1 MSRTQKL
8 VLLILACAVL
18 VALTIWLVSSGAL
31 DALGDWDA
39 MDRLLTWLGPWSIAG
54 LLILQAI
61 QVLIPIIPS
70 QLLGMASGYLY
81 GISFG
86 TLLSLIGTTIGS
98 WIAIWV
104 ARRYGRPF
112 VERHTTPET
121 IDKIDAL
128 SLKYG
133 AGAFFLVAL
142 FPFLPTDVGC
152 FVAGLTP
159 LRKAEVLVF
168 IVLGRLPGVLV
179 LNVLGATST
188 QISLETMVMVTV
200 FTLVVA
206 AVLFHFRDRLERA
219 AHGLLLRIGLD

>member
-1 MSRTQKL
+1 MSKPLKL
-8 VLLILACAVL
+8 TLLLLTCAVL
-18 VALTIWLVSSGAL
+18 IAAAVWLVSSGVL

-39 MDRLLTWLGPWSIAG
+39 MDRLLTWLGPWSIVG
-54 LLILQAI
+54 LFLAQAI

-81 GISFG
+81 GISWG
-86 TLLSLIGTTIGS
+86 TVLSLAGTTVGS
-98 WIAIWV
+98 WIAIWL

-112 VERHTTPET
+112 VERHTTAET
-121 IDKIDAL
+121 IDRIDAL

-142 FPFLPTDVGC
+142 FPFLPTDIGC

-159 LRKAEVLVF
+159 LRKAGVLLF

-188 QISLETMVMVTV
+188 QISLETMVLVTT

-206 AVLFHFRDRLERA
+206 AVLFHFRQRLEHA
-219 AHGLLLRIGLD
+219 AHKLLLRIGVD

>member
-1 MSRTQKL
+1 MSRTLRL
-8 VLLILACAVL
+8 VFLLVACAAL
-18 VALTIWLVSSGAL
+18 VALAVWLVRSGAL
-31 DALGDWDA
+31 DALDDWDE
-39 MDRLLTWLGPWSIAG
+39 MDRVLTRLGAWSVVALLLA
-54 LLILQAI
+54 QAI

-81 GISFG
+81 GISWG
-86 TLLSLIGTTIGS
+86 AALSLAGTAIGS
-98 WIAIWV
+98 WTAIWL

-112 VERHTTPET
+112 VEKHTTAET

-128 SLKYG
+128 SRKYG

-142 FPFLPTDVGC
+142 IPFLPTDVGC

-159 LRKAEVLVF
+159 LRKAEVLMF
-168 IVLGRLPGVLV
+168 IALGRLPGILV

-206 AVLFHFRDRLERA
+206 AVLFHFRQRLERA
-219 AHGLLLRIGLD
+219 AHDLMLRIGVD